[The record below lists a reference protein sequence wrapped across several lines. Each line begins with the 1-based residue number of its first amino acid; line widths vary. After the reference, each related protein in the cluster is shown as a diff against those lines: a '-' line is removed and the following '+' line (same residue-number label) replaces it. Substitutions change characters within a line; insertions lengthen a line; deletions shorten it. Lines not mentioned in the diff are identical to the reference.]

1 MKLNEIETELVSK
14 TELFRGLPPSV
25 LTRILAVSDCTAAE
39 YEKNEVVYD
48 KTNFYRSLGI
58 VLEGRLRVTKENAD
72 KRPIVMST
80 LQRGAIFGAA
90 ALFNSEPEYATKI
103 TAIERSRVLFLPQ
116 RLVKRMIEREPDIA
130 ENYIRYLSERILF
143 LNRKIYFLTA
153 GTAEQRL
160 AGFLLD
166 NLAVGEFSEMPMTMH
181 RLADALNMSRASL
194 YRAFD
199 ELTASGA
206 VSKQGKLVCIN
217 NAALLKNLRKEDNK
231 DERVC
236 MFSAGS
242 LHAAVRGRRLHG

>member
-1 MKLNEIETELVSK
+1 MKLNGTETELVLK
-14 TELFRGLPPSV
+14 TELFRGSPPGV
-25 LTRILAVSDCTAAE
+25 LTRILAVSDCTAAA
-39 YEKNEVVYD
+39 YEKNDVVYD
-48 KTNFYRSLGI
+48 KTNFSRSLGI

-72 KRPIVMST
+72 KRSIVMST
-80 LQRGAIFGAA
+80 LQRGAMFGAA

-103 TAIERSRVLFLPQ
+103 TAIEHSRVLFLPQ
-116 RLVKRMIEREPDIA
+116 RLIKRMIEREPEIA

-217 NAALLKNLRKEDNK
+217 NAELLKNL
-231 DERVC
+231 
-236 MFSAGS
+236 
-242 LHAAVRGRRLHG
+242 

>member
-1 MKLNEIETELVSK
+1 MKLNGTETELVLK
-14 TELFRGLPPSV
+14 TELFRGSPPGV

-48 KTNFYRSLGI
+48 KTNLSRSLGI

-80 LQRGAIFGAA
+80 LQRGAMFGAA

-103 TAIERSRVLFLPQ
+103 TAIEHSRVLFLPQ
-116 RLVKRMIEREPDIA
+116 RLIKRMIEREPEIA

-166 NLAVGEFSEMPMTMH
+166 NLAVGEFSEMPMPMH

-217 NAALLKNLRKEDNK
+217 NAELLKNL
-231 DERVC
+231 
-236 MFSAGS
+236 
-242 LHAAVRGRRLHG
+242 

>member
-1 MKLNEIETELVSK
+1 MRLNETEMELVLK
-14 TELFRGLPPSV
+14 TELFRGSPPSV
-25 LTRILAVSDCTAAE
+25 LTRILAVSDCTAAD
-39 YEKNEVVYD
+39 YEKNDVVYD
-48 KTNFYRSLGI
+48 KTNFSRSLGI

-72 KRPIVMST
+72 KRPIVMNT
-80 LQRGAIFGAA
+80 LQRGALFGAA

-116 RLVKRMIEREPDIA
+116 RLIKRMIEREPDIA

-166 NLAVGEFSEMPMTMH
+166 NLAVGEYSEMPMPMH

-199 ELTASGA
+199 ELTESGA

-217 NAALLKNLRKEDNK
+217 NAELLKNL
-231 DERVC
+231 
-236 MFSAGS
+236 
-242 LHAAVRGRRLHG
+242 L

>member
-1 MKLNEIETELVSK
+1 MKLNETETELVLK
-14 TELFRGLPPSV
+14 TELFRGSPPSV
-25 LTRILAVSDCTAAE
+25 LTRILAVSDCTAAA

-48 KTNFYRSLGI
+48 KTNFSRSLGI

-80 LQRGAIFGAA
+80 LQRGAMFGAA

-103 TAIERSRVLFLPQ
+103 TAIEHSRVLFLPQ
-116 RLVKRMIEREPDIA
+116 RLIKRMIEREPEIA

-166 NLAVGEFSEMPMTMH
+166 NLAVGEFSEMPMPMH

-217 NAALLKNLRKEDNK
+217 NAELLKNL
-231 DERVC
+231 
-236 MFSAGS
+236 
-242 LHAAVRGRRLHG
+242 

>member
-25 LTRILAVSDCTAAE
+25 LARILAVSDCTAAE

-116 RLVKRMIEREPDIA
+116 RLIKRMIEREPDIA

-206 VSKQGKLVCIN
+206 VLKQGKLVCIN
-217 NAALLKNLRKEDNK
+217 NAELLKNL
-231 DERVC
+231 
-236 MFSAGS
+236 
-242 LHAAVRGRRLHG
+242 

>member
-1 MKLNEIETELVSK
+1 MKLNGIETELVLK
-14 TELFRGLPPSV
+14 TELFRGSPLGV
-25 LTRILAVSDCTAAE
+25 LTRILAVSDCTAAA

-48 KTNFYRSLGI
+48 KTNFSRSLGI

-80 LQRGAIFGAA
+80 LQRGAMFGAA

-103 TAIERSRVLFLPQ
+103 TAIEHSRVLFLPQ
-116 RLVKRMIEREPDIA
+116 RLIKRMIEREPEIA

-166 NLAVGEFSEMPMTMH
+166 NLAVGEFSEMPMPMH

-217 NAALLKNLRKEDNK
+217 NAELLKNL
-231 DERVC
+231 
-236 MFSAGS
+236 
-242 LHAAVRGRRLHG
+242 

>member
-14 TELFRGLPPSV
+14 TELFRGSPPSV
-25 LTRILAVSDCTAAE
+25 LARILAVSDCTAAE

-58 VLEGRLRVTKENAD
+58 VLEGKLRVTKENAD

-217 NAALLKNLRKEDNK
+217 NAELLKNL
-231 DERVC
+231 
-236 MFSAGS
+236 
-242 LHAAVRGRRLHG
+242 

>member
-166 NLAVGEFSEMPMTMH
+166 NLAVGEYSEMPMPMH

-199 ELTASGA
+199 ELTESGA

-217 NAALLKNLRKEDNK
+217 NAELLKNL
-231 DERVC
+231 
-236 MFSAGS
+236 
-242 LHAAVRGRRLHG
+242 L

>member
-58 VLEGRLRVTKENAD
+58 VLEGKLRVTKENAD

-103 TAIERSRVLFLPQ
+103 TAIDRSRVLFLPQ

-217 NAALLKNLRKEDNK
+217 NAELLKNL
-231 DERVC
+231 
-236 MFSAGS
+236 
-242 LHAAVRGRRLHG
+242 

>member
-1 MKLNEIETELVSK
+1 MLDFKRRMSIIKSRK
-14 TELFRGLPPSV
+14 MSHMRHF
-25 LTRILAVSDCTAAE
+25 AVSDCTAAA

-48 KTNFYRSLGI
+48 KTNFSRSLGI

-72 KRPIVMST
+72 KRSIVMST
-80 LQRGAIFGAA
+80 LQRGAMFGAA

-103 TAIERSRVLFLPQ
+103 TAIEHSRVLFLPQ
-116 RLVKRMIEREPDIA
+116 RLIKRMIEREPEIA

-166 NLAVGEFSEMPMTMH
+166 NLAVGEFSEMPMPMH

-217 NAALLKNLRKEDNK
+217 NAELLKNL
-231 DERVC
+231 
-236 MFSAGS
+236 
-242 LHAAVRGRRLHG
+242 

>member
-14 TELFRGLPPSV
+14 TELFRGSPPSV

-48 KTNFYRSLGI
+48 KTNFSRSLGI

-80 LQRGAIFGAA
+80 LQRGAMFGAA

-103 TAIERSRVLFLPQ
+103 TAIESSRVLFLPQ
-116 RLVKRMIEREPDIA
+116 RLIKRMIEREPDIA

-217 NAALLKNLRKEDNK
+217 NAELLKNL
-231 DERVC
+231 
-236 MFSAGS
+236 
-242 LHAAVRGRRLHG
+242 

>member
-1 MKLNEIETELVSK
+1 MKLNGTETELVLK
-14 TELFRGLPPSV
+14 TELFRGSPPGV
-25 LTRILAVSDCTAAE
+25 LTRILAVSDCTAAA
-39 YEKNEVVYD
+39 YEKNDVVYD
-48 KTNFYRSLGI
+48 KTNFSRSLGI

-72 KRPIVMST
+72 KRSIVMST
-80 LQRGAIFGAA
+80 LQRGAMFGAA

-103 TAIERSRVLFLPQ
+103 TAIEHSRVLFLPQ
-116 RLVKRMIEREPDIA
+116 RLTKRMIEREPEIA

-217 NAALLKNLRKEDNK
+217 NAELLKNL
-231 DERVC
+231 
-236 MFSAGS
+236 
-242 LHAAVRGRRLHG
+242 

>member
-14 TELFRGLPPSV
+14 TELFRGSPPSV
-25 LTRILAVSDCTAAE
+25 LARILAVSDCTAAE

-58 VLEGRLRVTKENAD
+58 VLEGKLRVTKENAD

-80 LQRGAIFGAA
+80 LQRGAMFGAA
-90 ALFNSEPEYATKI
+90 ALFNSEPEYATKV

-217 NAALLKNLRKEDNK
+217 NAELLKNL
-231 DERVC
+231 
-236 MFSAGS
+236 
-242 LHAAVRGRRLHG
+242 

>member
-1 MKLNEIETELVSK
+1 MKLNETEMELVLK
-14 TELFRGLPPSV
+14 TELFRGSPPSV
-25 LTRILAVSDCTAAE
+25 LTRILAVSDCTAAD
-39 YEKNEVVYD
+39 YEKNDVVYD
-48 KTNFYRSLGI
+48 KTNFSRSLGI
-58 VLEGRLRVTKENAD
+58 GLEGRLRVTKENAD
-72 KRPIVMST
+72 MRPIVMST
-80 LQRGAIFGAA
+80 LQRGALFGAA

-116 RLVKRMIEREPDIA
+116 RLIKRMIEREPDIA

-166 NLAVGEFSEMPMTMH
+166 NLAVGEYSEMPMPMH

-199 ELTASGA
+199 ELTESGA

-217 NAALLKNLRKEDNK
+217 NAELLKNL
-231 DERVC
+231 
-236 MFSAGS
+236 
-242 LHAAVRGRRLHG
+242 L

>member
-1 MKLNEIETELVSK
+1 MKLNETEMELVLK
-14 TELFRGLPPSV
+14 TELFRGSPPSV
-25 LTRILAVSDCTAAE
+25 LTRILSVSDCTAAD
-39 YEKNEVVYD
+39 YEKNDVVYD
-48 KTNFYRSLGI
+48 KTNFSRSLGI
-58 VLEGRLRVTKENAD
+58 VLDGRLRVTKENAD

-80 LQRGAIFGAA
+80 LQRGALFGAA

-116 RLVKRMIEREPDIA
+116 QLIKRMIEREPDIA

-166 NLAVGEFSEMPMTMH
+166 NLAVGEYSEMPMPMH

-199 ELTASGA
+199 ELTESGA

-217 NAALLKNLRKEDNK
+217 NAELLKNL
-231 DERVC
+231 
-236 MFSAGS
+236 
-242 LHAAVRGRRLHG
+242 L

>member
-80 LQRGAIFGAA
+80 LQRGAMFGAA

-103 TAIERSRVLFLPQ
+103 TVIERSRVLFLPQ

-217 NAALLKNLRKEDNK
+217 NAELLKNL
-231 DERVC
+231 
-236 MFSAGS
+236 
-242 LHAAVRGRRLHG
+242 

>member
-90 ALFNSEPEYATKI
+90 ALFNSEPEYATKL

-116 RLVKRMIEREPDIA
+116 RLIKRMIEREPDIA

-217 NAALLKNLRKEDNK
+217 NAELLKNL
-231 DERVC
+231 
-236 MFSAGS
+236 
-242 LHAAVRGRRLHG
+242 

>member
-14 TELFRGLPPSV
+14 TELFRGSPPSV

-80 LQRGAIFGAA
+80 LQRGAMFGAA

-116 RLVKRMIEREPDIA
+116 RLIKRMIEREPDIA

-217 NAALLKNLRKEDNK
+217 NAELLKDL
-231 DERVC
+231 
-236 MFSAGS
+236 
-242 LHAAVRGRRLHG
+242 

>member
-14 TELFRGLPPSV
+14 TELFRGSPPSV

-80 LQRGAIFGAA
+80 LQRGAMFGAA

-116 RLVKRMIEREPDIA
+116 RLIKRMIEREPDIA

-199 ELTASGA
+199 ELTASRSG
-206 VSKQGKLVCIN
+206 
-217 NAALLKNLRKEDNK
+217 LKT
-231 DERVC
+231 
-236 MFSAGS
+236 G
-242 LHAAVRGRRLHG
+242 

>member
-14 TELFRGLPPSV
+14 TELFRGSPPSV

-80 LQRGAIFGAA
+80 LQRGAMFGAA
-90 ALFNSEPEYATKI
+90 ALFNSEPEYATKV
-103 TAIERSRVLFLPQ
+103 TASERSRVLFLPQ

-217 NAALLKNLRKEDNK
+217 NAELLKNL
-231 DERVC
+231 
-236 MFSAGS
+236 
-242 LHAAVRGRRLHG
+242 

>member
-14 TELFRGLPPSV
+14 AELFRGSPPSV

-48 KTNFYRSLGI
+48 KTNFSRSLGI

-80 LQRGAIFGAA
+80 LQRGAMFGAA

-103 TAIERSRVLFLPQ
+103 TAIEHSRVLFLPQ
-116 RLVKRMIEREPDIA
+116 RLIKRMIEREPDIA

-217 NAALLKNLRKEDNK
+217 NAELLKNL
-231 DERVC
+231 
-236 MFSAGS
+236 
-242 LHAAVRGRRLHG
+242 

>member
-1 MKLNEIETELVSK
+1 MKLNETETELVLK
-14 TELFRGLPPSV
+14 TELFRGSPPSV

-39 YEKNEVVYD
+39 YEKNDVVYD
-48 KTNFYRSLGI
+48 KTNFSRSLGI

-72 KRPIVMST
+72 KRSIVMST
-80 LQRGAIFGAA
+80 LQRGAMFGAA

-103 TAIERSRVLFLPQ
+103 TAIEHSRVLFLPQ
-116 RLVKRMIEREPDIA
+116 RLIKRMIEREPEIA

-166 NLAVGEFSEMPMTMH
+166 NLAVGEYSEMPMPMH

-217 NAALLKNLRKEDNK
+217 NAELLKNL
-231 DERVC
+231 
-236 MFSAGS
+236 
-242 LHAAVRGRRLHG
+242 

>member
-1 MKLNEIETELVSK
+1 MKLNETEMELVLK
-14 TELFRGLPPSV
+14 TELFRGSPPSV
-25 LTRILAVSDCTAAE
+25 LTRILAVSDCTAAD
-39 YEKNEVVYD
+39 YEKNDVVYD
-48 KTNFYRSLGI
+48 KTNFSRSLGI
-58 VLEGRLRVTKENAD
+58 VLDGRLRVTKENAD
-72 KRPIVMST
+72 MRPIVMST
-80 LQRGAIFGAA
+80 LQRGALFGAA

-116 RLVKRMIEREPDIA
+116 RLIKRMIEREPDIA

-166 NLAVGEFSEMPMTMH
+166 NLAVGEYSEMPMPMH

-199 ELTASGA
+199 ELTESGA

-217 NAALLKNLRKEDNK
+217 NAELLKNL
-231 DERVC
+231 
-236 MFSAGS
+236 
-242 LHAAVRGRRLHG
+242 L

>member
-14 TELFRGLPPSV
+14 TELFRGSPPSV

-39 YEKNEVVYD
+39 YEKSEVVYD

-80 LQRGAIFGAA
+80 LQRGAMFGAA

-116 RLVKRMIEREPDIA
+116 RLIKRMIEREPDIA

-217 NAALLKNLRKEDNK
+217 NAELLKNL
-231 DERVC
+231 
-236 MFSAGS
+236 
-242 LHAAVRGRRLHG
+242 

>member
-48 KTNFYRSLGI
+48 KTNFSRSLGI

-72 KRPIVMST
+72 MRPIVMST
-80 LQRGAIFGAA
+80 LQRGALFGAA

-116 RLVKRMIEREPDIA
+116 RLIKRMIEREPDIA

-166 NLAVGEFSEMPMTMH
+166 NLAVGEYSEMPMPMH

-199 ELTASGA
+199 ELTESGA

-217 NAALLKNLRKEDNK
+217 NAELLKNL
-231 DERVC
+231 
-236 MFSAGS
+236 
-242 LHAAVRGRRLHG
+242 L

>member
-1 MKLNEIETELVSK
+1 MKLNETEMELVLK
-14 TELFRGLPPSV
+14 TELFRGSPPSV
-25 LTRILAVSDCTAAE
+25 LTRILAVSDCTAAD
-39 YEKNEVVYD
+39 YEKNDVVYD
-48 KTNFYRSLGI
+48 KTNFSRSLGI

-80 LQRGAIFGAA
+80 LQRGALFGAA

-116 RLVKRMIEREPDIA
+116 QLIKRMIEREPDIA

-166 NLAVGEFSEMPMTMH
+166 NLAVGEYSEMPMPMH

-199 ELTASGA
+199 ELTESGA

-217 NAALLKNLRKEDNK
+217 NAELLKNL
-231 DERVC
+231 
-236 MFSAGS
+236 
-242 LHAAVRGRRLHG
+242 L

>member
-1 MKLNEIETELVSK
+1 MKLNGTETELVLK
-14 TELFRGLPPSV
+14 TELFRGSPPGV

-48 KTNFYRSLGI
+48 KTNLSRSLGI

-80 LQRGAIFGAA
+80 LQRGAMFGAA

-103 TAIERSRVLFLPQ
+103 TAIEHSRVLFLPQ
-116 RLVKRMIEREPDIA
+116 RLIKRMIEREPEIA

-153 GTAEQRL
+153 GMAEQRL

-166 NLAVGEFSEMPMTMH
+166 NLAVGEFSEMPMPMH

-217 NAALLKNLRKEDNK
+217 NAELLKNL
-231 DERVC
+231 
-236 MFSAGS
+236 
-242 LHAAVRGRRLHG
+242 

>member
-1 MKLNEIETELVSK
+1 MKLNGTETELVLK
-14 TELFRGLPPSV
+14 TELFRGSPPGV
-25 LTRILAVSDCTAAE
+25 LTRILAVSDCTAAA

-48 KTNFYRSLGI
+48 KTNFSRSLGI

-80 LQRGAIFGAA
+80 LQRGAMFGAA

-103 TAIERSRVLFLPQ
+103 TAIEHSRVLFLPQ
-116 RLVKRMIEREPDIA
+116 RLIKRMIEREPEIA

-166 NLAVGEFSEMPMTMH
+166 NLAVGEFSEMPMPMH

-217 NAALLKNLRKEDNK
+217 NAELLKKL
-231 DERVC
+231 
-236 MFSAGS
+236 
-242 LHAAVRGRRLHG
+242 

>member
-1 MKLNEIETELVSK
+1 MRLNETEMELVLK
-14 TELFRGLPPSV
+14 TELFRGSPPSV
-25 LTRILAVSDCTAAE
+25 LTRILSVSDCTAAD
-39 YEKNEVVYD
+39 YEKNDVVYD
-48 KTNFYRSLGI
+48 KTNFSRSLGI

-80 LQRGAIFGAA
+80 LQRGALFGAA

-116 RLVKRMIEREPDIA
+116 RLIKRMIEREPDIA

-166 NLAVGEFSEMPMTMH
+166 NLAVGEYSEMPMPMH

-199 ELTASGA
+199 ELTESGA

-217 NAALLKNLRKEDNK
+217 NAELLKNL
-231 DERVC
+231 
-236 MFSAGS
+236 
-242 LHAAVRGRRLHG
+242 L

>member
-1 MKLNEIETELVSK
+1 MKLNETEMEMVLK
-14 TELFRGLPPSV
+14 TELFRGSPPSV
-25 LTRILAVSDCTAAE
+25 LTRILAVSDCTAAD
-39 YEKNEVVYD
+39 YEKNDVVYD
-48 KTNFYRSLGI
+48 KTNFSRSLGI

-72 KRPIVMST
+72 MRPIVMST
-80 LQRGAIFGAA
+80 LQIGALFGAA

-116 RLVKRMIEREPDIA
+116 RLIKRMIEREPDIA

-166 NLAVGEFSEMPMTMH
+166 NLAVGEYSEMPMPMH

-199 ELTASGA
+199 ELTESGA

-217 NAALLKNLRKEDNK
+217 NAELLKNL
-231 DERVC
+231 
-236 MFSAGS
+236 
-242 LHAAVRGRRLHG
+242 L

>member
-14 TELFRGLPPSV
+14 TELFRGSPPSM
-25 LTRILAVSDCTAAE
+25 LTRILAVSDCTAAA

-48 KTNFYRSLGI
+48 KTNFSRSLGI

-80 LQRGAIFGAA
+80 LQRGAMFGAA

-103 TAIERSRVLFLPQ
+103 TAIEHSRVLFLPQ
-116 RLVKRMIEREPDIA
+116 RLIKRMIEREPEIA

-166 NLAVGEFSEMPMTMH
+166 NLAVGEFSEMPMPMH

-217 NAALLKNLRKEDNK
+217 NADLLKNL
-231 DERVC
+231 
-236 MFSAGS
+236 
-242 LHAAVRGRRLHG
+242 

>member
-25 LTRILAVSDCTAAE
+25 LARILAVSDCTAAE

-116 RLVKRMIEREPDIA
+116 RLIKRMIEREPDIA

-166 NLAVGEFSEMPMTMH
+166 NLAVGEYSEMPMPMH

-217 NAALLKNLRKEDNK
+217 NAELLKNL
-231 DERVC
+231 
-236 MFSAGS
+236 
-242 LHAAVRGRRLHG
+242 

>member
-80 LQRGAIFGAA
+80 LQRGAMFGAA
-90 ALFNSEPEYATKI
+90 ALFNSEPEYATKV

-116 RLVKRMIEREPDIA
+116 WLVKRMIEREPDIA

-217 NAALLKNLRKEDNK
+217 NAELLKNL
-231 DERVC
+231 
-236 MFSAGS
+236 
-242 LHAAVRGRRLHG
+242 

>member
-1 MKLNEIETELVSK
+1 MKLNGTETELVLK
-14 TELFRGLPPSV
+14 TELFRGSPPGV
-25 LTRILAVSDCTAAE
+25 LTRILAVSDCTAAA

-48 KTNFYRSLGI
+48 KTNFSRSLGI

-72 KRPIVMST
+72 KRSIVMST
-80 LQRGAIFGAA
+80 LQRGAMFGAA

-103 TAIERSRVLFLPQ
+103 TAIEHSRVLFLPQ
-116 RLVKRMIEREPDIA
+116 RLIKRMIEREPEIA

-166 NLAVGEFSEMPMTMH
+166 NLAVGEFTEMPMTMH

-217 NAALLKNLRKEDNK
+217 NAELLKNL
-231 DERVC
+231 
-236 MFSAGS
+236 
-242 LHAAVRGRRLHG
+242 

>member
-25 LTRILAVSDCTAAE
+25 LARILAVSDCTAAE

-80 LQRGAIFGAA
+80 LQRGAMFGAA

-217 NAALLKNLRKEDNK
+217 NAELLKDL
-231 DERVC
+231 
-236 MFSAGS
+236 
-242 LHAAVRGRRLHG
+242 

>member
-14 TELFRGLPPSV
+14 TELFRGLPPSM

-116 RLVKRMIEREPDIA
+116 RLIKRMIEREPDIA

-217 NAALLKNLRKEDNK
+217 NAELLKN
-231 DERVC
+231 
-236 MFSAGS
+236 F
-242 LHAAVRGRRLHG
+242 

>member
-14 TELFRGLPPSV
+14 TELFRGSPPSV

-48 KTNFYRSLGI
+48 KTNFSRSLGI

-80 LQRGAIFGAA
+80 LQRGAMFGAA

-103 TAIERSRVLFLPQ
+103 TAIEHSRVLFLPQ
-116 RLVKRMIEREPDIA
+116 RLIKRMIEREPDIA

-217 NAALLKNLRKEDNK
+217 NAELLKNL
-231 DERVC
+231 
-236 MFSAGS
+236 
-242 LHAAVRGRRLHG
+242 

>member
-1 MKLNEIETELVSK
+1 MKLNETEMELVLK
-14 TELFRGLPPSV
+14 TELFRGSPPSV
-25 LTRILAVSDCTAAE
+25 LTRILAVSDCTAAD
-39 YEKNEVVYD
+39 YEKNDVVYD
-48 KTNFYRSLGI
+48 KTNFSRSLGI

-80 LQRGAIFGAA
+80 LQRGALFGAA
-90 ALFNSEPEYATKI
+90 ALFNSEPEYATKV

-116 RLVKRMIEREPDIA
+116 RLIKRMIEREPDIA

-166 NLAVGEFSEMPMTMH
+166 NLAVGEYSEMPMPMH

-199 ELTASGA
+199 ELTESGA

-217 NAALLKNLRKEDNK
+217 NAELLKNL
-231 DERVC
+231 
-236 MFSAGS
+236 
-242 LHAAVRGRRLHG
+242 L